1 MLQKDIWIC
10 LIVISYPILVITLAY
25 FANVAKNELEQVKKL
40 KDKINRLEIQLG
52 AREME
57 NEDFRSYLS
66 EIYSKASIEKLGT
79 PWDKE
84 YIAAIAKQALEKNK
98 NEERRNTKRN
108 RKDTA
113 TSSRNEEN
121 ATRMWVQEVET

>member
-79 PWDKE
+79 PWGKE

-121 ATRMWVQEVET
+121 ATRM

>member
-10 LIVISYPILVITLAY
+10 WIVISYPILVITLAY
-25 FANVAKNELEQVKKL
+25 FASVAKNELEQVKKL

-79 PWDKE
+79 PWGKE

-98 NEERRNTKRN
+98 NE
-108 RKDTA
+108 
-113 TSSRNEEN
+113 
-121 ATRMWVQEVET
+121 